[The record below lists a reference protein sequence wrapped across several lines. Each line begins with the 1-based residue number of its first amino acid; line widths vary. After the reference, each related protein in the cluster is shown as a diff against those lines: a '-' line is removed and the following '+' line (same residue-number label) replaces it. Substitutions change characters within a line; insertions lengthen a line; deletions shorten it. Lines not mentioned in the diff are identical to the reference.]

1 MTIRKKLYLS
11 FTIVLLLFVVVGGTN
26 IVVQRFVSNI
36 IMEGN
41 ILQDTQAGVENMK
54 YLIVAA
60 NDAGAYYL
68 LSGTQEDL
76 DKYMEKYT
84 ANLNGVLEV
93 LTKLKQV
100 TVNQESVQY
109 LNSVEKELENYKS
122 LKNGSFT
129 SFKIYVQISPDGS
142 TVIKDQFGI
151 VNAQD
156 IYFAATTEPMQLSL
170 TKYSDILKK
179 QMSENQA
186 RMLSMQDLSGL
197 ISIILT
203 LIAVIVSGLFA
214 FLLSKNITKS
224 LQRLRDASAKIAE
237 GNLTEQVTV
246 KSNDELGHL
255 AKAFNIMSV
264 DLRRIVKE
272 VSDTACSLNSA
283 SEEISASVEEATAAS
298 EQVSH
303 SISQVAIGATEQSRY
318 LQETESVVSKLSVMS
333 KQVAS
338 NTENVSYSSAKAAQ
352 AADSGVLQA
361 ENAVKKINRIWEVT
375 LRTGEVVSLLG
386 EQSKQIG
393 LIVDVIKSIAEQ
405 TNLLALNA
413 AIEAAR
419 VGEHGHGFAVVAD
432 EVRKLAEKSST
443 SAKQIATLVGNIQRE
458 TVHAINVMDESR
470 NEVVAG
476 VEAVN
481 TAGTSFRTIVLEIN
495 KVVEQMKLVSS
506 TTKQMADE
514 TIQVVESVYSL
525 GLIAEQ
531 TANSAHE
538 VSAASEDQATT
549 MALVS
554 KAAEEL
560 AKLGEGLLGL
570 VTKFSV

>member
-1 MTIRKKLYLS
+1 M
-11 FTIVLLLFVVVGGTN
+11 
-26 IVVQRFVSNI
+26 
-36 IMEGN
+36 
-41 ILQDTQAGVENMK
+41 
-54 YLIVAA
+54 
-60 NDAGAYYL
+60 
-68 LSGTQEDL
+68 
-76 DKYMEKYT
+76 
-84 ANLNGVLEV
+84 

-432 EVRKLAEKSST
+432 AVRKLAEKSST

-570 VTKFSV
+570 VTKLYFELECKV